1 MTPLNISGHNGTIS
15 TMANDDKKP
24 ERRRHGRHAFI
35 PAGVLIGLGI
45 GLLAGFPGS
54 GVLIGLGLGFL
65 AAALMPPEEPSAA
78 GEPSPSFME
87 GKNMVM
93 LLLGA
98 FMIVI
103 GIGIVFAPPN
113 FWIYAVPAFLI
124 LMGIWF
130 VLRGFRG
137 HS

>member
-1 MTPLNISGHNGTIS
+1 
-15 TMANDDKKP
+15 MANDDKKS
-24 ERRRHGRHAFI
+24 ERQRHGRHAFI

-45 GLLAGFPGS
+45 GLLTGFPGS
-54 GVLIGLGLGFL
+54 GVLIGLGLGFI
-65 AAALMPPEEPSAA
+65 AAALMPPEEPAAA
-78 GEPSPSFME
+78 GAPSPSFME

-113 FWIYAVPAFLI
+113 FWTYAVPAFLVLI
-124 LMGIWF
+124 GIWF

-137 HS
+137 HT